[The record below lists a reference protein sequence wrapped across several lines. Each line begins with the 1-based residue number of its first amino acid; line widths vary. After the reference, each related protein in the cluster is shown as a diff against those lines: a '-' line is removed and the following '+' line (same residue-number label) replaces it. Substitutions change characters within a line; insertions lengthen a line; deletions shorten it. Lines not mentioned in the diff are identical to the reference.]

1 MTKEE
6 IQHLARLS
14 RIHLSEK
21 EIESFA
27 QEADAI
33 LGYVDQIKE
42 LSFGERKPVV
52 PPHQNPLRDDVV
64 THTPGAY
71 TDAILDAFPK
81 RVGRYAL
88 VKKILSNDNA

>member
-1 MTKEE
+1 MKKED

-14 RIHLSEK
+14 RISLSEN
-21 EIESFA
+21 EIESFSK
-27 QEADAI
+27 EADAI

-42 LSFGERKPVV
+42 LSFGERKAIV
-52 PPHQNPLRDDVV
+52 PPHANPLRDDVA
-64 THTPGAY
+64 THEPGAY
-71 TDAILDAFPK
+71 TDAILEAFPK